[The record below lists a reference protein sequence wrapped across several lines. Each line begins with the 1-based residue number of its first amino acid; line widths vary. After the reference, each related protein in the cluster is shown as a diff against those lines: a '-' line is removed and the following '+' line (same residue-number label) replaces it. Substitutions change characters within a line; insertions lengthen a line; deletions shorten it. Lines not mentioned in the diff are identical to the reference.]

1 MSASYTNLAFEGA
14 GVRNIAQVGA
24 LRGMM
29 ETAFDFDDPPCYT
42 PHTSP
47 GEGPASEPDPQTLGF
62 HFDPLL
68 ENNDLSWD
76 APVQF
81 LTEIIDTSHQ
91 PSYHAIASAPHIR
104 KRTSGNEQSPSIPAA
119 LRRPNSI

>member
-1 MSASYTNLAFEGA
+1 MSASYTNLALEGA

-29 ETAFDFDDPPCYT
+29 ETAFDFDEPPCYT

-47 GEGPASEPDPQTLGF
+47 EEGPASEPDPQTLGF

-76 APVQF
+76 GRCNF
-81 LTEIIDTSHQ
+81 LPRLLIRLTS
-91 PSYHAIASAPHIR
+91 PRTTRSRVRP
-104 KRTSGNEQSPSIPAA
+104 TSGNEQSPSIPAA